1 MVCKVLFAGFCQ
13 VTTLLALN
21 TFGQNGSI
29 NEYQKIESIDNR
41 LEELKR
47 SLKSMQKQS
56 PPQDKRY
63 NSTTAPRPAQTP
75 RLSPKENSK
84 NQAINPVVE
93 NIIIEPQRNEVRP
106 TEELKKRISDRISK
120 IQTITETEAPMEDD
134 LDDNLPLEDDLDDN
148 SPMEF
153 DLDDNVPM
161 EVDLD
166 DNIPMEVDLD
176 DNVPMESEP
185 IFIEEN
191 LDKAPPPIIVEPSIP
206 STVNSKGDK
215 SSAQK
220 AYDTLINN
228 RKKKFLDNSKNHSV
242 DSSRSLENN
251 EKSELPIRV
260 SSVKPIFERNE
271 KHVPYSERKFPRG
284 QIPEIKQEVLSPTPT
299 PTEEIRSPEGNRNS
313 FNFYYGFSIPNLS
326 EYKGDTIKFK
336 DGQEFSFEFL
346 RDYGYL
352 SLGLGYSFKSF
363 ENERWSI
370 PGFTSEISGD
380 NTLHSLNVSVG
391 LEPEVNDLIFLRARF
406 SGGFA
411 VRNHELL
418 FDSGD
423 QKEYSENSFHYVFL
437 TGIGFKW
444 SDYFHSLIYY
454 KFDGASTTPHFG
466 HASFHQFGLGF
477 GLDF

>member
-1 MVCKVLFAGFCQ
+1 MVCKVLFVGFCQ

-29 NEYQKIESIDNR
+29 NEYQKIELIDKR
-41 LEELKR
+41 LEDLKR

-56 PPQDKRY
+56 STQGNRY
-63 NSTTAPRPAQTP
+63 NSTTPPRPVNAPRL
-75 RLSPKENSK
+75 RPKENSNK
-84 NQAINPVVE
+84 IVTNPTSE
-93 NIIIEPQRNEVRP
+93 NIQIEPRRNEVRP
-106 TEELKKRISDRISK
+106 KEEKSFDEDIKPTEELIKKISDRISK
-120 IQTITETEAPMEDD
+120 IQTITDTEPPVVDDLVNDLPLEDD
-134 LDDNLPLEDDLDDN
+134 LDDNLPLE
-148 SPMEF
+148 P
-153 DLDDNVPM
+153 
-161 EVDLD
+161 
-166 DNIPMEVDLD
+166 
-176 DNVPMESEP
+176 EP

-206 STVNSKGDK
+206 SSVNRKEDR

-220 AYDTLINN
+220 AYDTLVNK
-228 RKKKFLDNSKNHSV
+228 RKKKFLDNSKNHSA
-242 DSSRSLENN
+242 DSSTSLENN

-423 QKEYSENSFHYVFL
+423 QEEYSENSFYYAFL

-454 KFDGASTTPHFG
+454 KFDGAATTPYFG

>member
-29 NEYQKIESIDNR
+29 NEYQKIELIDKR
-41 LEELKR
+41 LEDLKR

-56 PPQDKRY
+56 STQGNRY
-63 NSTTAPRPAQTP
+63 NSTTPPRPAQTP
-75 RLSPKENSK
+75 RLRPKEKSNRISTNSTS
-84 NQAINPVVE
+84 E
-93 NIIIEPQRNEVRP
+93 NIQIEPRRNEVRP
-106 TEELKKRISDRISK
+106 KEEKSFDEDIKPTEELIKKISDRISK
-120 IQTITETEAPMEDD
+120 IQTITETEPPLEVD
-134 LDDNLPLEDDLDDN
+134 LDDNLPLEDQIDDN
-148 SPMEF
+148 LPLE
-153 DLDDNVPM
+153 P
-161 EVDLD
+161 
-166 DNIPMEVDLD
+166 
-176 DNVPMESEP
+176 EP

-191 LDKAPPPIIVEPSIP
+191 LDKAPPPIIVELSIP
-206 STVNSKGDK
+206 SSFNSKGDRN
-215 SSAQK
+215 SAQK
-220 AYDTLINN
+220 AYDTLVNK
-228 RKKKFLDNSKNHSV
+228 RKKKFLDNSKNHSA

-284 QIPEIKQEVLSPTPT
+284 QIPEIKQEVLSPSPT

-363 ENERWSI
+363 ENERYSI
-370 PGFTSEISGD
+370 PGYTSEISGD

-423 QKEYSENSFHYVFL
+423 QEEYSENSFYYAFL

-454 KFDGASTTPHFG
+454 KFDGAATTPHFG

>member
-1 MVCKVLFAGFCQ
+1 MDYKLLIAVFYPI
-13 VTTLLALN
+13 TTLLAFN
-21 TFGQNGSI
+21 TFGQNDSI
-29 NEYQKIESIDNR
+29 NEYKKIESIDNR

-56 PPQDKRY
+56 SPQR
-63 NSTTAPRPAQTP
+63 NSYISNTAPTPVQTP
-75 RLSPKENSK
+75 KFSPKENSK

-148 SPMEF
+148 LPLED
-153 DLDDNVPM
+153 DLDDNLPL
-161 EVDLD
+161 E
-166 DNIPMEVDLD
+166 P
-176 DNVPMESEP
+176 EP
-185 IFIEEN
+185 IFYEEKLDEVPLPLIEETG
-191 LDKAPPPIIVEPSIP
+191 APPLRSME
-206 STVNSKGDK
+206 KE

-220 AYDTLINN
+220 AYNALVKK
-228 RKKKFLDNSKNHSV
+228 RKEKLWHGSDKDSLGSPASLDN
-242 DSSRSLENN
+242 EN
-251 EKSELPIRV
+251 KTELPIRV
-260 SSVKPIFERNE
+260 SSVKPIFKRNE
-271 KHVPYSERKFPRG
+271 RHVPYSERKFPRN
-284 QIPEIKQEVLSPTPT
+284 QPPVIEQEVLFPTTEPSIT
-299 PTEEIRSPEGNRNS
+299 PAPVDSINTVHVNKNS

-336 DGQEFSFEFL
+336 DGQEFSFEYL

-370 PGFTSEISGD
+370 PGVTTDISGD
-380 NTLHSLNVSVG
+380 NTLHSFKVSVG
-391 LEPEVNDLIFLRARF
+391 MEPEVNNLIFLRAKF

-423 QKEYSENSFHYVFL
+423 QEEYSETSFYYAFL

-454 KFDGASTTPHFG
+454 KFDGAATTPHFG

>member
-1 MVCKVLFAGFCQ
+1 MDYKVLISVFYQISF
-13 VTTLLALN
+13 LLALN
-21 TFGQNGSI
+21 TFGQNDSI
-29 NEYQKIESIDNR
+29 NEYKKIESIDNR

-56 PPQDKRY
+56 STQGNRY
-63 NSTTAPRPAQTP
+63 NSTTPPPAVNAPRLRPKKNSNKIVTNPAF
-75 RLSPKENSK
+75 ENVK
-84 NQAINPVVE
+84 IN
-93 NIIIEPQRNEVRP
+93 PQRNEVRSIEAKSFNEDIKP
-106 TEELKKRISDRISK
+106 TEELIKKISDRISK
-120 IQTITETEAPMEDD
+120 IQSITDTETPLEDD

-148 SPMEF
+148 LPLE
-153 DLDDNVPM
+153 D
-161 EVDLD
+161 
-166 DNIPMEVDLD
+166 
-176 DNVPMESEP
+176 EP
-185 IFIEEN
+185 IFFEEN
-191 LDKAPPPIIVEPSIP
+191 LDKAPSPIVVESSIP
-206 STVNSKGDK
+206 SSLNSKEDK

-220 AYDTLINN
+220 AYDTLV
-228 RKKKFLDNSKNHSV
+228 RKRQEKFLDNSKNHSAE
-242 DSSRSLENN
+242 SYRSLEKN
-251 EKSELPIRV
+251 EKAELPIRV

-299 PTEEIRSPEGNRNS
+299 PPEEIKSPEGNKNS

-326 EYKGDTIKFK
+326 EFKGDTIKFK
-336 DGQEFSFEFL
+336 DGQEFSFEYL

-370 PGFTSEISGD
+370 PGVTTDISGD
-380 NTLHSLNVSVG
+380 NTMHSLKVSIG
-391 LEPEVNDLIFLRARF
+391 MEPEVNDLLFLRARF
-406 SGGFA
+406 SGGLA

-423 QKEYSENSFHYVFL
+423 QDEYSETSFCYAFL
-437 TGIGFKW
+437 IGIGFKW

-454 KFDGASTTPHFG
+454 KFDGAATTPHFG

>member
-21 TFGQNGSI
+21 TFGQNDSI
-29 NEYQKIESIDNR
+29 NEYKKIESIDNR

-56 PPQDKRY
+56 STQGNRY
-63 NSTTAPRPAQTP
+63 NSTTPPPAVNAPRL
-75 RLSPKENSK
+75 RPKENSNK
-84 NQAINPVVE
+84 IVTNPAFENVKIN
-93 NIIIEPQRNEVRP
+93 PQRNEVRP
-106 TEELKKRISDRISK
+106 KEEKLFDEDIKPTEELIKKISDRISK
-120 IQTITETEAPMEDD
+120 IQTITDTEPSLKVD
-134 LDDNLPLEDDLDDN
+134 LDDNLPLEDQIDDN
-148 SPMEF
+148 LPLEA
-153 DLDDNVPM
+153 DLEDNLPL
-161 EVDLD
+161 E
-166 DNIPMEVDLD
+166 P
-176 DNVPMESEP
+176 EP
-185 IFIEEN
+185 IFFEEN
-191 LDKAPPPIIVEPSIP
+191 SDKAPSPIVVESSIP
-206 STVNSKGDK
+206 SSLNSKEDK

-220 AYDTLINN
+220 AYDTLV
-228 RKKKFLDNSKNHSV
+228 RKRQEKFLDNSKNHSAE
-242 DSSRSLENN
+242 SYRSLEKN
-251 EKSELPIRV
+251 EKAELPIRI

-284 QIPEIKQEVLSPTPT
+284 QIPEVNEEVLSPTPT
-299 PTEEIRSPEGNRNS
+299 LTEEIKSPEGNRNS

-326 EYKGDTIKFK
+326 EYEGETIKFK
-336 DGQEFSFEFL
+336 DGQEFGFEYL

-363 ENERWSI
+363 KNERWSFSS
-370 PGFTSEISGD
+370 FTYDISGD
-380 NTLHSLNVSVG
+380 NTLHSFNISVG

-406 SGGFA
+406 SGGVA
-411 VRNHELL
+411 LRNHELL
-418 FDSGD
+418 FDTGVQD
-423 QKEYSENSFHYVFL
+423 EYSETSFYYAFL

-454 KFDGASTTPHFG
+454 KFDGAATTPHFG